1 MTIDAAPVLLDLAKT
16 SSSEKY
22 RVRALRGYIRIA
34 RQFTMTEPERIAM
47 CQKALA
53 TATQPAEQKLVLEIL
68 AQKRYR
74 SLETLRLAAKLTRDL
89 PKLNKEAT
97 QTTLTIAREMGDEKH
112 SATADEARDI
122 LAHAEARQGEAR
134 NRESRVRRG
143 KQRKRCHEDAAK
155 ARRRHPVHF
164 AAVTQLHRRV
174 RRRSGPGTAK
184 KLKIQYKIDGKSG
197 DETFADNAI
206 VILPMPK

>member
-122 LAHAEARQGEAR
+122 LAHARGSAR
-134 NRESRVRRG
+134 
-143 KQRKRCHEDAAK
+143 
-155 ARRRHPVHF
+155 
-164 AAVTQLHRRV
+164 
-174 RRRSGPGTAK
+174 
-184 KLKIQYKIDGKSG
+184 
-197 DETFADNAI
+197 
-206 VILPMPK
+206 